1 MKARAAR
8 VLSALGQFC
17 TFAIPFESWERVLGG
32 PAFCGRSR
40 LVSLVAK
47 VHSDAR
53 LLLPAG
59 RGLALLLIS
68 WVAATPS
75 RTYVGATLSALLVGI
90 GGNAILTRVE
100 GRPPFSNEATP
111 ATVSVLSTAEADP
124 SHPSAALIIRQ
135 AETQT
140 PALTAGP
147 AVPYVSRSKPDEPST
162 PAVPASLQKGAAPAE
177 RHASRT
183 KPARIAPAI
192 RPRTD
197 TGELQ
202 SAASASDPIGLL
214 LRGKGPVSGTPA
226 ARQD

>member
-1 MKARAAR
+1 MKACAAR

-32 PAFCGRSR
+32 LAFCARSR
-40 LVSLVAK
+40 LVSLGAK

-59 RGLALLLIS
+59 RGLALLLIG

-75 RTYVGATLSALLVGI
+75 RICVGATLSALLVGI
-90 GGNAILTRVE
+90 AGNAILTRIE
-100 GRPPFSNEATP
+100 GRPPLSAQATP
-111 ATVSVLSTAEADP
+111 ATVSVPSTAEADP

-147 AVPYVSRSKPDEPST
+147 GVPDVSRSNLGEPST
-162 PAVPASLQKGAAPAE
+162 PVVPASPQKGAAPAE

-183 KPARIAPAI
+183 KRGRIAPAI

-197 TGELQ
+197 SDELQ
-202 SAASASDPIGLL
+202 SAASATDPIGLL
-214 LRGKGPVSGTPA
+214 LRGKGSVSGTPV

>member
-8 VLSALGQFC
+8 VLSTLGQFC
-17 TFAIPFESWERVLGG
+17 TFAIPSESWERVLGG

-68 WVAATPS
+68 WVPATPS
-75 RTYVGATLSALLVGI
+75 RIYVGATLSALLVGI

-100 GRPPFSNEATP
+100 GHPPFSNEATP
-111 ATVSVLSTAEADP
+111 ATVSVPSTAEADP

-140 PALTAGP
+140 RALTAGP
-147 AVPYVSRSKPDEPST
+147 AVPEVSKPDEPST

-177 RHASRT
+177 RHTSRT
-183 KPARIAPAI
+183 KAARIAPAI

-214 LRGKGPVSGTPA
+214 LRGKGPVSGAPA

>member
-17 TFAIPFESWERVLGG
+17 TFAIPSESWERVLGG

-75 RTYVGATLSALLVGI
+75 RIYVGATLSALLVGI

-111 ATVSVLSTAEADP
+111 ATVSVPSTAEADP

-140 PALTAGP
+140 RALTAGP
-147 AVPYVSRSKPDEPST
+147 AVPEVSIPDEPST

-177 RHASRT
+177 RHAPGSKR
-183 KPARIAPAI
+183 ARIAPAI

-214 LRGKGPVSGTPA
+214 LRGKGPVSGAPA

>member
-1 MKARAAR
+1 MKACAAR
-8 VLSALGQFC
+8 VLSALGQFY
-17 TFAIPFESWERVLGG
+17 TFAIPSESWERVLGG

-75 RTYVGATLSALLVGI
+75 RIYVGATLSALLVGI

-111 ATVSVLSTAEADP
+111 ATVSVPSTAEADP

-135 AETQT
+135 SETQT
-140 PALTAGP
+140 RALTAGP
-147 AVPYVSRSKPDEPST
+147 AVPEVSKPDEPST

-177 RHASRT
+177 RHTSRT
-183 KPARIAPAI
+183 KAARIAPAI

-214 LRGKGPVSGTPA
+214 LRGKGPVSGAPA